1 MRITKGLI
9 WLILSFGLFFGG
21 AILANRMGWLPASVQ
36 KDGEYATWFEM
47 GMRIVATVAIG
58 PPVAFFIFALFSAGT
73 DKAIENRQGMT
84 VMHLRSGARI
94 FGAFLSWALAAL
106 FVLGPYLDGGPII
119 SLLLAPF
126 ALFFLVAGLFC
137 LIARVSYDN
146 YELYAI
152 DYLFRAQRYNW
163 SDLQR
168 ITYVP
173 EQHEFH
179 LLFDGDRKAR
189 ISSFYAGVYELI
201 ALADRK
207 LPHA

>member
-94 FGAFLSWALAAL
+94 FGAFLSWALA
-106 FVLGPYLDGGPII
+106 
-119 SLLLAPF
+119 PF